1 MIDPRELRRKRLKHE
16 HMELMRISGSVIK
29 IEPTDNPLYEKYT
42 ITFNIRT
49 FTSDRPAYRD
59 STVCT
64 LEIPATYPYAA
75 PTLVSVSNPPPFH
88 VNWFTNGSWCYGS
101 WSPEEPLVN
110 YVLRAARTLRNDPEL
125 VNVNSAANG
134 SAIAF
139 WEANK
144 NNKRMVPCDTKT
156 LPVLSTAG
164 TIDIIQRPKSGTID
178 IIARPKPER
187 ITINQVEKP
196 KISIL
201 PKSD

>member
-1 MIDPRELRRKRLKHE
+1 MDPRAIRNRRLE
-16 HMELMRISGSVIK
+16 SEYMELMRLNGSVIK
-29 IEPTDNPLYEKYT
+29 IEPIGNPPYEKYM

-49 FTSDRPAYRD
+49 FISARPAYRD
-59 STVCT
+59 ITVCT
-64 LEIPATYPYAA
+64 LEIPTTYPHGA

-88 VNWFTNGSWCYGS
+88 VNWFTNGRWCSGS

-125 VNVNSAANG
+125 VDVNSAANG
-134 SAIAF
+134 AAIAF
-139 WEANK
+139 WEARK

-164 TIDIIQRPKSGTID
+164 TIDIIAKPRSGTIDIIERPKSGTI
-178 IIARPKPER
+178 
-187 ITINQVEKP
+187 TFNQVEKP

-201 PKSD
+201 PKNDD